1 MKMKEVRPSMK
12 NPPMHMVVE
21 IGGPVEETPHGKK
34 VRDQAKASKKA
45 HHHAHNEN
53 ALVEMEIN
61 VNVVRLRRPW
71 PHQGRLRMSRK
82 WMAS

>member
-1 MKMKEVRPSMK
+1 MK

-45 HHHAHNEN
+45 HHAHNEN
-53 ALVEMEIN
+53 ALVELEMK
-61 VNVVRLRRPW
+61 VNVVMLRRPW
-71 PHQGRLRMSRK
+71 PSRLRLRLRM
-82 WMAS
+82 AS